1 MVQQPA
7 SGDPN
12 EMRPDAL
19 RLLLA
24 ASAMLLT
31 TSSQD
36 EVLSGILD
44 IASEVLAADA
54 YAVWRE
60 TDSHRIWR
68 AVATRGLSPS
78 YRTELEVTGDAVP
91 LSIMA
96 VEQITAEPSLRQ
108 HQHAYTQEG
117 IRSLLVVPLASDHQG
132 GGTITFY
139 WRTERRFTSRD
150 LDYAAALANLAAAAM
165 NQRELRVKARRERQR
180 LSFLADASAALASS
194 LDYEATLHQVG
205 RLAVPHIA
213 DWCVIHVIEN
223 GTPNRIVVAHANPE
237 MLSSAQEYERLY
249 PEQIQEDRGV
259 GAVLRTGK
267 PEVFLEI
274 TDDMLTAAA
283 VSPEHLKA
291 LRSLQLSGSILVPLT
306 SRDKVLGAIRLLRA
320 GSHRPFEAD
329 DIQLAEDLARR
340 AATAIENAQLHR
352 AVLKQQSELRLSQ
365 AAARMG
371 SWNWDLVKAQ
381 IVWSDEFKLLH
392 DLPLDAEPGY
402 EGGSN
407 LVHPDDRQ
415 KVLRDLE
422 EVLASTAEQLQFE
435 HRAVTPAGRIIWVQS
450 RGTIVRDAAGK
461 ALSIVGISMD
471 VTEWRLAEDAL
482 RRSEKLAA
490 AGRLAATVAHE
501 VNNPL
506 EALTNLIYLV
516 SSTEGLPAE
525 VKGHLSTADGE
536 LRRMAHVVR
545 QTLGFYRESDTA
557 GPVDVGVAAN
567 EIAALYRTRAESRSV
582 RLTCASDPGALV
594 LANAGEIKQILAN
607 LISNAIDATT
617 GGAVEITVCRRKTQ
631 VELVVSDNGTGIP
644 EQYRARIFEPFF
656 TTKSE
661 VGTGLGLWVS
671 KGLVEKH
678 GGSIHIVSRT
688 VPADSGTTITIT
700 FPLSSAVPQLR
711 PDITTT
717 ISRSAVSAD

>member
-1 MVQQPA
+1 
-7 SGDPN
+7 
-12 EMRPDAL
+12 
-19 RLLLA
+19 
-24 ASAMLLT
+24 MLLT

-36 EVLSGILD
+36 EVLSRILD

-60 TDSHRIWR
+60 TDSHGIWR
-68 AVATRGLSPS
+68 AVATRGLSSS
-78 YRTELEVTGDAVP
+78 YQTEVEVHGSGVP
-91 LSIMA
+91 TSIMV
-96 VEQITAEPSLRQ
+96 VEQITAETSLQ
-108 HQHAYTQEG
+108 QFQQVYAQEG
-117 IRSLLVVPLASDHQG
+117 IRSMLVVPLASEHQRAA
-132 GGTITFY
+132 TITFY
-139 WRTERRFTSRD
+139 WRSERRFTSRD
-150 LDYAAALANLAAAAM
+150 LEYAEALANLAAAAI

-194 LDYEATLHQVG
+194 LDYEVTLNQVA

-223 GTPNRIVVAHANPE
+223 GKPNRIVVAHADPE

-249 PEQIQEDRGV
+249 PEQIQEDRGL

-274 TDDMLTAAA
+274 TEDMLTAAA
-283 VSPEHLKA
+283 ASPEHLKA
-291 LRSLQLSGSILVPLT
+291 LRSLQLSGSILVPLA

-371 SWNWDLVKAQ
+371 SWSWDLVKGQ
-381 IVWSDEFKLLH
+381 IVWSDEFKQLH
-392 DLPLDAEPGY
+392 NLPLDAEPGY
-402 EGGSN
+402 DGGSN
-407 LVHPDDRQ
+407 LIHPDDRE

-422 EVLASTAEQLQFE
+422 QVLASDAEQLQFE
-435 HRAVTPAGRIIWVQS
+435 HRAVTPAGRTMWVQS
-450 RGTIVRDAAGK
+450 RGTIVRDATGK
-461 ALSIVGISMD
+461 AVSIIGISMD

-516 SSTEGLPAE
+516 SSMEDIPAE
-525 VKGHLSTADGE
+525 ARGHLSTADGE

-545 QTLGFYRESDTA
+545 QTLGFYRESDVA
-557 GPVDVGVAAN
+557 GPVDVGVAA
-567 EIAALYRTRAESRSV
+567 IDIVALYRTRAEGRSV
-582 RLTCASDPGALV
+582 RLTCSTDSDALV
-594 LANAGEIKQILAN
+594 LANAGEIKQVLAN
-607 LISNAIDATT
+607 LISNAIDAST
-617 GGAVEITVCRRKTQ
+617 GGAVEISVRRRTTQ

-678 GGSIHIVSRT
+678 GGSIRIASRT
-688 VPADSGTTITIT
+688 IPGDSGTTITIAFPHSNAASQSRPET
-700 FPLSSAVPQLR
+700 F
-711 PDITTT
+711 TT
-717 ISRSAVSAD
+717 IADPALSAD

>member
-1 MVQQPA
+1 MVQRLSSSDA
-7 SGDPN
+7 N
-12 EMRPDAL
+12 EMRPDAR

-24 ASAMLLT
+24 ASAMLLS

-60 TDSHRIWR
+60 IDSHRTWR
-68 AVATRGLSPS
+68 AIATRGLSPS
-78 YRTELEVTGDAVP
+78 YRTELEVHGDVVP
-91 LSIMA
+91 TSIMA
-96 VEQITAEPSLRQ
+96 VEQITAEPSLLK
-108 HQHAYTQEG
+108 HQQAYAEEG
-117 IRSLLVVPLASDHQG
+117 ICSMLVVPLASELHRP
-132 GGTITFY
+132 GTITFY
-139 WRTERRFTSRD
+139 WRSEHHFTLRD
-150 LDYAAALANLAAAAM
+150 LDYAAALANLAAAAI
-165 NQRELRVKARRERQR
+165 NQRELRVQARRERQR

-194 LDYEATLHQVG
+194 LDYEATLNQVA

-213 DWCVIHVIEN
+213 DWCVVHVIEN
-223 GTPNRIVVAHANPE
+223 GTPNRIVVAHGDPE

-249 PEQIQEDRGV
+249 PEQIRDDRGL
-259 GAVLRTGK
+259 GAVLRTGR

-306 SRDKVLGAIRLLRA
+306 SRDKVVGAVRLLRV
-320 GSHRPFEAD
+320 GSHRHLDAD
-329 DIQLAEDLARR
+329 DVQLAEDLARR
-340 AATAIENAQLHR
+340 AGTAIENAQLHR

-371 SWNWDLVKAQ
+371 SWSWDLVKGQ

-392 DLPLDAEPGY
+392 DLPLDSVPGFD
-402 EGGSN
+402 GGSN
-407 LVHPDDRQ
+407 LIHPDDRE
-415 KVLRDLE
+415 KVLRDLA
-422 EVLASTAEQLQFE
+422 EVLASDAEQLQFE
-435 HRAVTPAGRIIWVQS
+435 HRAVTPAGRTIWVHS
-450 RGTIVRDAAGK
+450 RGSILRDATGK
-461 ALSIVGISMD
+461 ALAIIGISMD

-525 VKGHLSTADGE
+525 AKGHLSIADGE
-536 LRRMAHVVR
+536 LRRMAQVVR
-545 QTLGFYRESDTA
+545 QTLGFYRESDVA
-557 GPVDVGVAAN
+557 GPVDVGVAAT
-567 EIAALYRTRAESRSV
+567 EIAALYRTRAESRAI
-582 RLTCASDPGALV
+582 RLTCATDPGALV

-607 LISNAIDATT
+607 LISNAIDASAE
-617 GGAVEITVCRRKTQ
+617 GTVGVIVRRRKTK
-631 VELVVSDNGTGIP
+631 VELVVCDDGTGIP
-644 EQYRARIFEPFF
+644 EKHRARIFEPFF

-678 GGSIHIVSRT
+678 GGSIQILSRT
-688 VPADSGTTITIT
+688 DPGDSGTNITIT
-700 FPLSSAVPQLR
+700 FPITSAASPS
-711 PDITTT
+711 DITTGVAG
-717 ISRSAVSAD
+717 SAISAD